1 MRRIIF
7 YALLLIS
14 VVSFGQDSSSVLP
27 KRYIKIAA
35 APFLRLET
43 EWKQSAQKSKNLAFN
58 VYLGDDY
65 YTGFKLQASNR
76 RYFGKK
82 NRIFWAYH
90 VGIGYIERITK
101 YTHTE
106 KTTYPGPPD
115 VIYETIEMQFKKHKW
130 ITAGIG
136 TGVGFQ
142 RMLGKK
148 CKWLLEGSVGI
159 QYYYYYYREPKS
171 ETESTANGVKTEKS
185 WETTELE
192 ELWEKTPWENSKRGK
207 FWSILKGSGT
217 PFSLLYCNVLI
228 GHNF

>member
-1 MRRIIF
+1 MIF
-7 YALLLIS
+7 YTLLFTSAL
-14 VVSFGQDSSSVLP
+14 SFGQDSSRVLP
-27 KRYIKIAA
+27 KRYIKIAG
-35 APFLRLET
+35 APFLRLEA
-43 EWKQSAQKSKNLAFN
+43 EWKQSEQKSKNLALN
-58 VYLGDDY
+58 VYFDY
-65 YTGFKLQASNR
+65 NFYNGFKLQASNR
-76 RYFGKK
+76 RYSGKK
-82 NRIFWAYH
+82 NRKFWAYH
-90 VGIGYIERITK
+90 AGIGYIERVTM
-101 YTHTE
+101 YRYFE

-115 VIYETIEMQFKKHKW
+115 VIYETEEVRYKKHKW

-171 ETESTANGVKTEKS
+171 ETGSTANGAKIERS
-185 WETTELE
+185 WETSELE
-192 ELWEKTPWENSKRGK
+192 ELWEKTPWENSKRGRL
-207 FWSILKGSGT
+207 WSISKGIGT